1 MSRPWLRALVLGSA
15 LLGSG
20 CGADAHEDAPPIA
33 TGVIIAQAPPGA
45 VGGDVPRPSTP
56 RMNAVEPTP
65 LKPPPVK
72 VQPAPLP
79 TNGLQDPLPQT
90 GGNAP
95 KGTEL

>member
-1 MSRPWLRALVLGSA
+1 MSRPWLPALLLGSA

-20 CGADAHEDAPPIA
+20 CGTDAGEDAPPIA

-45 VGGDVPRPSTP
+45 VGADVPRPSAP
-56 RMNAVEPTP
+56 KMNAVEPTP
-65 LKPPPVK
+65 LRPPPMK
-72 VQPAPLP
+72 APPAPIP
-79 TNGLQDPLPQT
+79 TNGPHDPLPQT